1 MPLYQSLNQAVL
13 SEITAIVGHENVLSG
28 ARISDEYTHDAWLPE
43 GTPHYPE
50 AVVFPADAREV
61 SLLVQLAN
69 RNLIPVTPRGAG
81 TGLSGGTVPVY
92 GGMILDLSRMNRII
106 KVDPQARYIIVEPG
120 VPTLDIQ
127 KEAARHNLL
136 YAGDPSSDDCV
147 IGGNVATNAGGN
159 CAVKYGV
166 TADQVYELEVVTPQ
180 GEIVSL
186 GGRLKKNST
195 GYGLVKLIIGSEGTL
210 GIVTRITLKLQ
221 RLAPVIA
228 NYIALFA
235 SFPAAAAAVK
245 AILDDALLD
254 PISLEIID
262 QKTVAALGRYRD
274 DWRFAD
280 RIGDCLIIQLEAA
293 DQKRL
298 NEKQTR
304 LQNICAAKGG
314 VYAPV
319 KGEKIWQARRE
330 FGKAI
335 QAESP
340 VIGIEDIV
348 VPVEELA
355 AFAGQLYKMIGA
367 VDFDVRIAGHAGDG
381 NIHIQILPGAAPE
394 SEWAERLDRLKR
406 DLYSDVYRRGG
417 RISGE
422 HGIGLKRKKYFLDY
436 VNPLEL
442 ELMRAIKKAFD
453 PHVILNPGKI
463 FDME

>member
-1 MPLYQSLNQAVL
+1 MSLYQALNQAIVN
-13 SEITAIVGHENVLSG
+13 EITAIVGSENVLSG
-28 ARISDEYTHDAWLPE
+28 AQIPDAYTHDAWLPE
-43 GTPHYPE
+43 GAPHYPE
-50 AVVFPADAREV
+50 VVVFPADSREV

-92 GGMILDLSRMNRII
+92 GGMILDLSRMNRIVKI
-106 KVDPQARYIIVEPG
+106 DPEARYMVVEPG
-120 VPTLDIQ
+120 VLTLDIQ
-127 KEAARHNLL
+127 KEAARHHLL

-159 CAVKYGV
+159 RAVKYGV

-195 GYGLVKLIIGSEGTL
+195 GYGLVKLMIGSEGTL

-228 NYIALFA
+228 NYIALF
-235 SFPAAAAAVK
+235 SNFFAAAAAVK
-245 AILDDALLD
+245 AILDDGLLD

-262 QKTVAALGRYRD
+262 QKTVAALGKYRD

-293 DQKRL
+293 DQEQL
-298 NEKQTR
+298 QEKQNR
-304 LQNICAAKGG
+304 LHHICNIKDGF
-314 VYAPV
+314 YAPV
-319 KGEKIWQARRE
+319 DGEKIWQARRE

-335 QAESP
+335 QAESA

-348 VPVEELA
+348 VPVEELS
-355 AFAGQLYKMIGA
+355 AFAAQLYRLIAA

-381 NIHIQILPGAAPE
+381 NVHIQILPGTAPAG
-394 SEWAERLDRLKR
+394 EWDERLDRLKR
-406 DLYSDVYRRGG
+406 ELYADVYRRGG

-422 HGIGLKRKKYFLDY
+422 HGIGIKRKQYFLEF
-436 VNPLEL
+436 VNPIEL
-442 ELMRAIKKAFD
+442 ELMRSVKKAFD
-453 PHVILNPGKI
+453 PRDILNPGKI
-463 FDME
+463 FDI